1 MDNEYLKQQLQKM
14 DNKTSL
20 EDLQKYINEMIEIR
34 GFTNETPQDVML
46 LLTEEIGELAK
57 EVRKTTHIK
66 MDVAKSKVL
75 DLEGEI
81 ADVFMY
87 LLSMCR
93 VMNIDLLEAFKKKEE
108 KNCKRVWK

>member
-1 MDNEYLKQQLQKM
+1 MDNEYLKLQLQKM
-14 DNKTSL
+14 NNKTSL
-20 EDLQKYINEMIEIR
+20 EDIQKYVNEMIEIR

-66 MDVAKSKVL
+66 MDVAKSRKL
-75 DLEGEI
+75 DVEGEI

-93 VMNIDLLEAFKKKEE
+93 VMNINLLDAFKNKEE
-108 KNCKRVWK
+108 RNCDREWK

>member
-14 DNKTSL
+14 DEKTTL
-20 EDLQKYINEMIEIR
+20 KDLQKYVNEMIEIR
-34 GFTNETPQDVML
+34 GFSNETPQDVML

-66 MDVAKSKVL
+66 MDVSKSRTL
-75 DLEGEI
+75 DVEGEI

-93 VMNIDLLEAFKKKEE
+93 VMNIDLLEAFKDKEE
-108 KNCKRVWK
+108 RNCKREWK

>member
-1 MDNEYLKQQLQKM
+1 MDNEYLKQQLKKM
-14 DNKTSL
+14 DEKTTL
-20 EDLQKYINEMIEIR
+20 KDLQKYINEMIEIR
-34 GFTNETPQDVML
+34 GFSDETPQDVML

-66 MDVAKSKVL
+66 MDVSKSKTL
-75 DLEGEI
+75 DVEGEI

-93 VMNIDLLEAFKKKEE
+93 VMNIDLLEAFKDKEE
-108 KNCKRVWK
+108 RNCKREWK

>member
-66 MDVAKSKVL
+66 MDVTKSKEL

-93 VMNIDLLEAFKKKEE
+93 VMKVDLLEALKNKEE
-108 KNCKRVWK
+108 RNCKREWK

>member
-14 DNKTSL
+14 DEKTTL
-20 EDLQKYINEMIEIR
+20 KDLQKYINEMIEIR
-34 GFTNETPQDVML
+34 GFSNETPQDVML

-66 MDVAKSKVL
+66 MDVSKSRTL
-75 DLEGEI
+75 DAEGEI

-93 VMNIDLLEAFKKKEE
+93 VMNIDLLEAFINKEE
-108 KNCKRVWK
+108 RNCKREWK